1 MSTTADI
8 FEIAPFQHEFEAGAR
23 FARGARAVSRG
34 RTSAPKPLPSFRK
47 RRVSRTPWI
56 YRGWADHPPVT
67 AVEPQAEPEPSSAA
81 SSEYVRWLQ
90 STLNHAIGSTLPNDG
105 IMSDAVRDAIRDFQR
120 KNRLPVSGYIGP
132 DTESALRRV
141 RADSQGGELE
151 FEWVSELSGDAL
163 TTDTAL
169 SQSRA
174 QPIQFVLK
182 SLGKQP
188 VPGLYRFFTADGR
201 FYTGMAIDLRRRIIQ
216 HLWCLSHFGVG
227 TKNHRLVLYRMP
239 GKTSDQIRVIE
250 VAINRYHKNNALRLN
265 KTTELEFLELS
276 NP

>member
-1 MSTTADI
+1 
-8 FEIAPFQHEFEAGAR
+8 
-23 FARGARAVSRG
+23 
-34 RTSAPKPLPSFRK
+34 
-47 RRVSRTPWI
+47 
-56 YRGWADHPPVT
+56 
-67 AVEPQAEPEPSSAA
+67 
-81 SSEYVRWLQ
+81 
-90 STLNHAIGSTLPNDG
+90 
-105 IMSDAVRDAIRDFQR
+105 MSDAVRDAIRDFQR
-120 KNRLPVSGYIGP
+120 KNQLPVSGYIGP

-141 RADSQGGELE
+141 GADSQGGELE

-174 QPIQFVLK
+174 QPIRFVLK

-250 VAINRYHKNNALRLN
+250 VAINRYNKNNALRLN
-265 KTTELEFLELS
+265 KTTELEFLELI